1 VSRAI
6 GDLFLKDRA
15 FHGALPDHVRPFV
28 GGDLRSPPYVSI
40 TPDVI
45 ERKLDDK
52 VRDAA
57 CPISTG

>member
-28 GGDLRSPPYVSI
+28 GGDLKSPPYVSI

-52 VRDAA
+52 VR
-57 CPISTG
+57 